1 MKRKLPVEFGR
12 LFMLLLRKIWVFVI
26 IMAVFMFAGSL
37 RDRSA
42 VSQTET
48 YTATGKILV
57 VQMGGEEVG
66 DLTDNASRIQP
77 TYDSIEILTTGG
89 FLKSVCASL
98 PFDMTV
104 EELKSS
110 VVIDQ
115 QPSTRVLNIHITGN
129 TVDHVKVI
137 MTGVLNTAHD
147 YLSSIMPEVNVV
159 ILEDADTALVQKN
172 QSITNENGLET
183 GFLMGMV
190 VCVLTAFVFIVL
202 YLANNSI
209 RYRDEAEDILEI
221 PIIGTVRDK
230 K

>member
-1 MKRKLPVEFGR
+1 MKRKLPVEFGK

-26 IMAVFMFAGSL
+26 IMAVFIVGGSL
-37 RDRSA
+37 RDRND
-42 VSQTET
+42 VSRTET

-57 VQMGGEEVG
+57 VQMSGEEEG
-66 DLTDNASRIQP
+66 DLTDNASQNQP
-77 TYDSIEILTTGG
+77 IHDAIEILTTGS
-89 FLKSVCASL
+89 FLKSACDSL

-115 QPSTRVLNIHITGN
+115 QTSTRVLNIHITGN
-129 TVDHVKVI
+129 TVDHVKDI

-159 ILEDADTALVQKN
+159 ILEDADTAFVQKN
-172 QSITNENGLET
+172 QSITNENGLKT
-183 GFLMGMV
+183 GVLMGLV
-190 VCVLTAFVFIVL
+190 VCVITAFVFIVL
-202 YLANNSI
+202 YLTNSSI

-221 PIIGTVRDK
+221 PVIAAVRDK